1 MIKRIF
7 FVTNNDLAFSK
18 SAVTRFS
25 HDLAGVI
32 GAVANSLCL
41 LGELGGCDEET
52 LNLATN
58 NAEILLAR
66 LRFFRAAF
74 GNDGPLSDL
83 KGTKQL
89 AESYIHSIENKSCSF
104 KLNWKVDEDLPLFNF
119 RVLLI
124 ALQIMAESMMYGGE
138 IEIEAAAGFKN
149 IVLRGISK
157 KIKTEE
163 NLENVF
169 AGQEVEITPK
179 LTGAYFIKS
188 ILDQFHWHCQIDK
201 TETELQ
207 LCFKG

>member
-1 MIKRIF
+1 MID
-7 FVTNNDLAFSK
+7 NDLSFSK

-32 GAVANSLCL
+32 GAVANSLSL

-83 KGTKQL
+83 LGTKQL
-89 AESYIHSIENKSCSF
+89 AENYVHSIENKSSTF

-119 RVLLI
+119 RIILI
-124 ALQIMAESMMYGGE
+124 AIQIVAESMMFGGE
-138 IEIEAAAGFKN
+138 ITIEATAGMKN
-149 IVLRGISK
+149 IILRGVGK
-157 KIKTEE
+157 KIKTEDS
-163 NLENVF
+163 LENVF
-169 AGQEVEITPK
+169 AGKDVELTPR
-179 LTGAYFIKS
+179 LTGAYFVKA
-188 ILDQFHWHCQIDK
+188 ILDQYHWYSQIDK
-201 TETELQ
+201 TETEIQ
-207 LCFKG
+207 ICFKG